1 MEGWDEQ
8 YLQGRTKWILTQK
21 GAGSQKEKQAEGEE
35 AADAGLA
42 EQDFCQT
49 SLVLMKWFLNFFN
62 VPPSTVLYTLTH
74 LNCNFPSA
82 ERPVVFRWRGH
93 SSAEWGRDRKIQNW
107 GKFDRKNIQNWSDF
121 LCDTS
126 VNFGCRPWLTV
137 QELLRKYG
145 FGSWTK
151 PEEVW
156 RGRNISKV
164 SVIITTILLSKKWP
178 YATKK
183 GRSKATPICH

>member
-1 MEGWDEQ
+1 MESWDEQ
-8 YLQGRTKWILTQK
+8 YLQGRTKWILTQE

-74 LNCNFPSA
+74 LNCNFPLA

-93 SSAEWGRDRKIQNW
+93 SSAEWGRDGKIQNW
-107 GKFDRKNIQNWSDF
+107 GKILPKKSWAKFF
-121 LCDTS
+121 CDIS
-126 VNFGCRPWLTV
+126 VNWGCRPWLMIV

-145 FGSWTK
+145 CCSWTK
-151 PEEVW
+151 PGGCLEGEKHLESI
-156 RGRNISKV
+156 GDYYNNSFEKNGHM
-164 SVIITTILLSKKWP
+164 LP
-178 YATKK
+178 K
-183 GRSKATPICH
+183 GQR